1 VKVRGLSA
9 GHAGVRRRR
18 AARAAAGAAFLLL
31 AGAGLSH
38 GQPPAARDAD
48 SAGLASLA
56 VPGGTAA
63 LARAAGVDSATPRG
77 ILLLQIIR
85 AVHEAPTGSDAARD
99 ERVRRFRAYLAD
111 VSDFLRASRAFRN
124 GRLNASDARA
134 RGTRRAV
141 EDVAT
146 AVGAGFDEQ
155 DGASRLVLRDDETA
169 QRRRRHLEG
178 AGVGVAALAE
188 DFNAGGTVSLAMPT
202 DEVPLP
208 LDAGAWAGILGGADQ
223 GSGSLLLALV
233 GDRRASLLYY
243 GLMSLDAPTRA
254 YVGAHRSLLEGLL
267 EKNRTAVFASLARSI
282 RVRGGRIDVPGGAEA
297 AVAWE
302 ALLGRRIVEPEP
314 FVLEL
319 LDRDAG
325 WAALLYDA
333 IDHLDP
339 PRQAFALRLTATD
352 PDARA
357 EHLRALLAA
366 SAPSLAGWDPEI
378 RPFRRVIFDPVHLLT
393 ATRVLP
399 SGGLPAPAGRRFWSA
414 VLSGTDVPDEPERML
429 RDDGPDVSVD
439 AVWLVQQI
447 CVTDPVRRQQLLRV
461 WLFGQRVF
469 TGVAPGALP
478 QALVALRGFA
488 RFPML
493 LLTLER
499 LGVTDPAACA
509 TVVRHAR
516 RLSEIGDHDKAASAL
531 RQFQGALA
539 VLDRLRFNRTL
550 SEEAARQLVATLTAV
565 PLTPD
570 GEYRGGVAAWIDD
583 RLLPALAPVSE
594 VRAAAA
600 GTTVS
605 AEARLLAAMAGVS
618 SAAVLPAV
626 EWEGLPYRVDAG
638 AAEFDRLVRVRQKQA
653 GHGLDAALGFCRE
666 AARLQD
672 SLTSPADVAAR
683 VSALND
689 TVEALRQRPPV
700 YPGETETGPD
710 LRRLVDEAIED
721 LRKITSPRDVS
732 KARGIAAPLVRAGD
746 VLLAAVLASI
756 AYAPHLGDPRGPELL
771 AGDPSARHSFGFD
784 ERVRDVRVGNPWRL
798 PQRVLGVAGGWRA
811 SGSLLGLDVGLA
823 ALALRRL
830 ETDGLPPPP
839 GGNDID
845 RAALA
850 AAVSLSSPFAISDTE
865 RDTLADAIRRGRARL
880 KGLEAHPSA
889 LPDLV
894 RAAALN
900 EWWRQALPWTQ
911 AHEPDRVPQ
920 YFSLADLARI
930 ADAETTPLP
939 RLDTWG
945 SAALDTDGCL
955 CLRYPG
961 ARVRETLAGRMGTAL
976 VAEQFVDLA
985 LWVAVSLS
993 DFDLPAQLSRSILA
1007 MATQDV
1013 LEAYRPA
1020 YIDDWSAMIAAVR
1033 GLPDGRFVDY
1043 VAALTAGGPLVPDD
1057 RELADDGRR

>member
-1 VKVRGLSA
+1 
-9 GHAGVRRRR
+9 
-18 AARAAAGAAFLLL
+18 
-31 AGAGLSH
+31 
-38 GQPPAARDAD
+38 
-48 SAGLASLA
+48 
-56 VPGGTAA
+56 
-63 LARAAGVDSATPRG
+63 
-77 ILLLQIIR
+77 
-85 AVHEAPTGSDAARD
+85 
-99 ERVRRFRAYLAD
+99 
-111 VSDFLRASRAFRN
+111 
-124 GRLNASDARA
+124 
-134 RGTRRAV
+134 
-141 EDVAT
+141 
-146 AVGAGFDEQ
+146 
-155 DGASRLVLRDDETA
+155 
-169 QRRRRHLEG
+169 
-178 AGVGVAALAE
+178 
-188 DFNAGGTVSLAMPT
+188 
-202 DEVPLP
+202 
-208 LDAGAWAGILGGADQ
+208 
-223 GSGSLLLALV
+223 
-233 GDRRASLLYY
+233 
-243 GLMSLDAPTRA
+243 
-254 YVGAHRSLLEGLL
+254 
-267 EKNRTAVFASLARSI
+267 
-282 RVRGGRIDVPGGAEA
+282 
-297 AVAWE
+297 
-302 ALLGRRIVEPEP
+302 
-314 FVLEL
+314 
-319 LDRDAG
+319 
-325 WAALLYDA
+325 
-333 IDHLDP
+333 
-339 PRQAFALRLTATD
+339 
-352 PDARA
+352 
-357 EHLRALLAA
+357 
-366 SAPSLAGWDPEI
+366 
-378 RPFRRVIFDPVHLLT
+378 
-393 ATRVLP
+393 
-399 SGGLPAPAGRRFWSA
+399 
-414 VLSGTDVPDEPERML
+414 
-429 RDDGPDVSVD
+429 
-439 AVWLVQQI
+439 
-447 CVTDPVRRQQLLRV
+447 
-461 WLFGQRVF
+461 
-469 TGVAPGALP
+469 
-478 QALVALRGFA
+478 
-488 RFPML
+488 
-493 LLTLER
+493 
-499 LGVTDPAACA
+499 
-509 TVVRHAR
+509 
-516 RLSEIGDHDKAASAL
+516 
-531 RQFQGALA
+531 
-539 VLDRLRFNRTL
+539 
-550 SEEAARQLVATLTAV
+550 
-565 PLTPD
+565 
-570 GEYRGGVAAWIDD
+570 
-583 RLLPALAPVSE
+583 
-594 VRAAAA
+594 
-600 GTTVS
+600 
-605 AEARLLAAMAGVS
+605 MAGVS

-700 YPGETETGPD
+700 YPGETGTGPD

-732 KARGIAAPLVRAGD
+732 NARGIAAPLVRAGD
-746 VLLAAVLASI
+746 VLVAAVLASI